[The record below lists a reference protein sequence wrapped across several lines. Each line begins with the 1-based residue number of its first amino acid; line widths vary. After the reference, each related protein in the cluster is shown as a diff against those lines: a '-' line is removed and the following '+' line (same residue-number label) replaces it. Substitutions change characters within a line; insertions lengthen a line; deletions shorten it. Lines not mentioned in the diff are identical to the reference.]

1 LLSHN
6 QKNLITLLADGEFH
20 SGNTLSEQLGITRTA
35 VWKMLNSLS
44 ETGISHTA
52 VNGKGY
58 RLNRPLELLDQQTIL
73 SGISQ
78 PALSLIADLKI
89 FDQIPSTNTYLM
101 NLASESPSSGLVCI
115 AEQQTAG
122 KGRRGRQWVS
132 PYGSN
137 IYLSIFWRFQASPLI
152 LSGLSLAIGV
162 GVIRALKALYPYDFK
177 LKWPNDIYYR
187 DKKLGGILVEVS
199 GESEGPCFAVIGL
212 GLNLYLPETSATD
225 INQPWT
231 DLSRITGQNQL
242 KRNNL
247 TAALLAQLLPIISG
261 FEQTGLAPFLDEWRS
276 YDCLKNK
283 AATLFLGRHSIQGI
297 VNGIDDQGLILLTRA
312 DDGTT
317 QAYASGEVSFNAA
330 TLCNY

>member
-1 LLSHN
+1 MLSNN
-6 QKNLITLLADGEFH
+6 QKHLISLLADGEFH
-20 SGNTLSEQLGITRTA
+20 SGNTLSEQLGVSRTA
-35 VWKMLNSLS
+35 VWKLLNSLP

-58 RLNRPLELLDQQTIL
+58 RLNRPLELLNPETIL
-73 SGISQ
+73 AGIPQ

-89 FDQIPSTNTYLM
+89 FDQIASTNTYLM
-101 NLASESPSSGLVCI
+101 NLAAESAPSGLVCL

-162 GVIRALKALYPYDFK
+162 GVIRAFNALYPYDFK

-212 GLNLYLPETSATD
+212 GLNLYLPETAASD

-231 DLSRITGQNQL
+231 DISRITGQNQL

-247 TAALLAQLLPIISG
+247 TSVLLDQLLPIISG
-261 FEQTGLAPFLDEWRS
+261 FEQTGIAPFLDEWRR

-283 AATLFLGRHSIQGI
+283 SATLYFGRHSYQGI
-297 VNGIDDQGLILLTRA
+297 VNGIDDQGLLLLTRPN
-312 DDGTT
+312 GVT

-330 TLCNY
+330 MP